1 MYIKLMQ
8 RAEKGRDKID
18 RILLDSTASDYAIE
32 IYSLLGITTYEK
44 TKI

>member
-18 RILLDSTASDYAIE
+18 QILLDSTTSDYAIE
-32 IYSLLGITTYEK
+32 IYSLLGITTPK
-44 TKI
+44 KAKI